1 MAWHPKFLSLRGVT
15 KVVYVFTICT
25 TYSEFFKKP
34 PSHLM
39 RCESHEPVSFICAD
53 APKARYSQYQD
64 QLRRVHED
72 ASGCKLLCQ
81 RIEAEQVEGMSWGKR
96 MLESVA

>member
-1 MAWHPKFLSLRGVT
+1 MYYLLRV
-15 KVVYVFTICT
+15 
-25 TYSEFFKKP
+25 FKKP

-39 RCESHEPVSFICAD
+39 GCESREPVSFICTD

-72 ASGCKLLCQ
+72 ASGCKLLCR
-81 RIEAEQVEGMSWGKR
+81 RIEAEQVGGMSWGPGGEDVGIR
-96 MLESVA
+96 GIGRTISWSSSSISISVE